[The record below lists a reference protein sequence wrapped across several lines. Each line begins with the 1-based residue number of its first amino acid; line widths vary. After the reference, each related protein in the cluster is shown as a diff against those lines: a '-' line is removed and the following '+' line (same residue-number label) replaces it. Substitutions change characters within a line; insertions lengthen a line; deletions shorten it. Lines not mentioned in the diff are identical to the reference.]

1 MGELA
6 GKYDTTTLGELAGTR
21 AGGESALYSTVGGV
35 GGAGVPGSGTTGLL
49 GVTNIFSY
57 SVRWRF
63 KTGVRGSSACERGV
77 GIISD
82 SINDAA
88 VGGGDA

>member
-1 MGELA
+1 M
-6 GKYDTTTLGELAGTR
+6 
-21 AGGESALYSTVGGV
+21 
-35 GGAGVPGSGTTGLL
+35 PGSGTIGLL

-57 SVRWRF
+57 CSRWRF
-63 KTGVRGSSACERGV
+63 KTGVSGSVCERGV

-88 VGGGDA
+88 DGMGVT